1 MEDTKGAGDLAQRD
15 ELVKNIDLSEDQ
27 TIKQQNNENEIDG
40 AVVYHSLMNAAP
52 ETQGE
57 TLVREGKV
65 EIEEEPKLVTETV
78 STLNFDSETKKQGQ
92 HGTNHSEESQ
102 QPAEELNQPENNAV
116 NTNISTDLPNISAQQ
131 TDEDA
136 FRSSSLSQ
144 SSVDAQMEKVI
155 DDIVEL
161 GGCQQFVQ
169 TLGQHDSIIDKERE
183 VEHIQREIIG
193 DGNLAGEVSKPIE
206 AHRPNE
212 REQHSKIEAEKSVG
226 IGDLTQI
233 SDLSSLQEANLE
245 ENKEEIME
253 ENTKGKG
260 EEENKDDHR
269 EDNIEVQKKQP
280 EALQREPQ
288 LLPQQ
293 QEPQQP
299 QLHSPRAE
307 AQEEAN
313 EGQQLHEN
321 PPIVEPNEQKK
332 SKSLEEDET
341 PQEGTNDTANTTV
354 DSNVADTTEEELQ
367 GHGDEAKVITVETE
381 SSEQIEKPEKRQ
393 RRGSSRKVASTT
405 DQSVEV
411 KSHEEVPQEV
421 ETKRRSSKRIKF
433 SSKLKDEEA
442 EEPTK
447 PTRRKKE
454 DTTEDKDTSM
464 DEEPENEPKEVKH
477 DDDPKEEVEKPTKV
491 VRGAR
496 NSRKSMPAELPKVKL
511 ERKPTKRSLEKD
523 DSHDKSLQP
532 VIKTPSRAVASARS
546 VTAPSSTTKTD
557 YKLQMSSDYDE
568 SKKYQCEHCAYS
580 TDRLNNIVYH
590 KKSSCSY
597 AQKHFAESV
606 EKWKQTLQSP
616 KSNSKRSSR

>member
-1 MEDTKGAGDLAQRD
+1 MENTEGAGDQAQRD
-15 ELVKNIDLSEDQ
+15 ELVKNIDPSEDQ
-27 TIKQQNNENEIDG
+27 AVKQQNNENEIDD

-57 TLVREGKV
+57 TLVREEKV
-65 EIEEEPKLVTETV
+65 EIEEEPKLVTEKV
-78 STLNFDSETKKQGQ
+78 STIDFDSETEKQGQ
-92 HGTNHSEESQ
+92 HGTNRSEESQ
-102 QPAEELNQPENNAV
+102 QPAARAEENQLEINAV
-116 NTNISTDLPNISAQQ
+116 NNNNSADLPNTSAQQ
-131 TDEDA
+131 ADEDA

-193 DGNLAGEVSKPIE
+193 DGNLAGGVSQPME
-206 AHRPNE
+206 PHGLNE
-212 REQHSKIEAEKSVG
+212 REQHSQIEAEKSVG
-226 IGDLTQI
+226 IGNLTQI
-233 SDLSSLQEANLE
+233 SDLSSLQGANLE
-245 ENKEEIME
+245 EKKEETIE
-253 ENTKGKG
+253 ENTEDKG
-260 EEENKDDHR
+260 E
-269 EDNIEVQKKQP
+269 EDNIEVQQKHP
-280 EALQREPQ
+280 EAPAK
-288 LLPQQ
+288 
-293 QEPQQP
+293 QP
-299 QLHSPRAE
+299 QLHSPRTE
-307 AQEEAN
+307 TQKKAN

-321 PPIVEPNEQKK
+321 PPIVEPIEQEK

-341 PQEGTNDTANTTV
+341 PKKEINDTANTKV
-354 DSNVADTTEEELQ
+354 DSNVADATEEGLQ
-367 GHGDEAKVITVETE
+367 DHGDEAKVITAETE
-381 SSEQIEKPEKRQ
+381 SLEQIEKPEKRQ
-393 RRGSSRKVASTT
+393 RRGSSRKVASTI
-405 DQSVEV
+405 DQSVEEN
-411 KSHEEVPQEV
+411 KHEEVPKEV
-421 ETKRRSSKRIKF
+421 QMERRSTRRIKF
-433 SSKLKDEEA
+433 SSKPKDEEVE
-442 EEPTK
+442 EEPAK

-454 DTTEDKDTSM
+454 GITEDKDISM
-464 DEEPENEPKEVKH
+464 DEEPENELRELK
-477 DDDPKEEVEKPTKV
+477 DDDPKEEVEKPVKF

-523 DSHDKSLQP
+523 DSHDQLLQP
-532 VIKTPSRAVASARS
+532 VIKTPSRAVASSARS
-546 VTAPSSTTKTD
+546 VTAPSSTTKID

-616 KSNSKRSSR
+616 KSNNKRSSR